1 MKKKGGVGSLE
12 TCKVASKGCRWVE
25 QSGGGGVPDE
35 HGEDGWGEDSLEPA
49 RNTHAYVDPHGSDTP
64 SLLSFLPAGFSP
76 QGIMLVCAI
85 L

>member
-1 MKKKGGVGSLE
+1 MRHVKWLPKDAAGLSSGE
-12 TCKVASKGCRWVE
+12 
-25 QSGGGGVPDE
+25 GGGEVPDE

>member
-1 MKKKGGVGSLE
+1 MKKKGGVDFLE
-12 TCKVASKGCRWVE
+12 TCKVATKGCHWVE
-25 QSGGGGVPDE
+25 QRGVPDE

-64 SLLSFLPAGFSP
+64 SLLSLLPAGFSP